1 MRGLIV
7 SLLVLVGAAAAG
19 TVYLNNTDDAPV
31 VIAAT
36 DMAGSDA
43 DDDGGLSFKQ
53 DSHGSAGQTAGTAPV
68 DTNSATEA
76 AAAAVRA
83 TASMVTGGY
92 FTRRDVISAM
102 STQRYGPELI
112 EQTSVPLANFS
123 FEVDTSD
130 EFWLIVE
137 PIRTNTTPITPDQV
151 RVDVWALIVV
161 ASTESGVGRE
171 TWQTVT
177 LDMQIEEGRWL
188 VDSWLSEP
196 GPTPAPSGDLVFSTP
211 AALGAVMS
219 WPVAPSTVASNTSPG
234 D

>member
-7 SLLVLVGAAAAG
+7 SLVFLVGAAVAG
-19 TVYLNNTDDAPV
+19 TVYLSGTDEAPV

-36 DMAGSDA
+36 ETASLEA
-43 DDDGGLSFKQ
+43 DDGGPSFSQ
-53 DSHGSAGQTAGTAPV
+53 NSNDPVGQLATAVFV
-68 DTNSATEA
+68 DTSGATEA

-83 TASMVTGGY
+83 ITSMVTGGY
-92 FTRRDVISAM
+92 FTRRDLISTM

-112 EQTSVPLANFS
+112 ELTSVSLSSFS

-137 PIRTNTTPITPDQV
+137 PIRSNSTPITPDHV
-151 RVDVWALIVV
+151 RVEVWALAVV

-171 TWQTVT
+171 SWQTVT
-177 LDMQIEEGRWL
+177 LDMQLEEGRWL

-196 GPTPAPSGDLVFSTP
+196 GPAPAPSADLVFSTP
-211 AALGAVMS
+211 AELGAVMS
-219 WPVAPSTVASNTSPG
+219 WPVAPSTVASNTSSES
-234 D
+234 